1 MKLLLYGVNIETVS
15 LENKE
20 KYLLSENEKRD
31 QLQYL
36 DKILGVEEVFIFTNS
51 VRTEYYFMVDEEVF
65 KHGDF
70 ISYLAQETERDIDE
84 VILDT
89 YSMFNSHVLE
99 HILNLQSGIDTFK
112 HSSEQMIEIYEDSI
126 KISEEVLEKK
136 QRLLKNAI
144 RQIADFISE
153 MKQSDALAGL
163 FNAIPDNTVRRI
175 RKYLTSFKDKRIV
188 IYGRPEQV
196 RFYGKILYRSG
207 FNHISIMT
215 KNYQESEGLTQ
226 ELNSWALYIT
236 PENDSK
242 VFFAVDMSKPEFYLA
257 ASDSILL
264 LEELDPVL
272 LNNLIP
278 VSTSQALSSPTKR
291 RPIIIDFTNS
301 DNIREDCEGY
311 YYSKNDILTHL
322 ELSKSKRDEALVSF
336 NDALRKELVKFDDV
350 Y

>member
-15 LENKE
+15 LDNKE

-36 DKILGVEEVFIFTNS
+36 NQISGVEEVFIFTNS

-70 ISYLAQETERDIDE
+70 IGYLAQETERDIDE

-99 HILNLQSGIDTFK
+99 HVFILQSGIDTLK
-112 HSSEQMIEIYEDSI
+112 HSSEQMIENYEDSI
-126 KISEEVLEKK
+126 KFSEEVLEKK
-136 QRLLKNAI
+136 QRLLKYAI
-144 RQIADFISE
+144 REIADFISE

-163 FNAIPDNTVRRI
+163 FNAIPDNTVRKI
-175 RKYLTSFKDKRIV
+175 REYLTSFKDKRIV

-196 RFYGKILYRSG
+196 RFYGKLLYRSG

-215 KNYQESEGLTQ
+215 KRYPKTEKLTQ
-226 ELNSWALYIT
+226 ELNSWTLYIT
-236 PENDSK
+236 PEHDSK
-242 VFFAVDMSKPEFYLA
+242 VFFAVDRDKPEFYLA
-257 ASDSILL
+257 ATDSILL

-272 LNNLIP
+272 LDIP
-278 VSTSQALSSPTKR
+278 VPVTNSQGLSSPAKR
-291 RPIIIDFTNS
+291 SPIVIDFTNS
-301 DNIREDCEGY
+301 ESIRKECEGP

-322 ELSKSKRDEALVSF
+322 ELSESKREEALVTF